1 MRQTEPSIS
10 LHPLNPLR
18 ARRSGL
24 ERVTEVLGLAGHLAI
39 QELHDAHR
47 VGRLAI
53 VREDEFRDLEVA
65 RADDAANLEALG
77 VRLRDA

>member
-1 MRQTEPSIS
+1 MTEPSILSHS
-10 LHPLNPLR
+10 LDQIS

-24 ERVTEVLGLAGHLAI
+24 ERVTEVLGLAGHLAV
-39 QELHDAHR
+39 QELHDAHC

-53 VREDEFRDLEVA
+53 VSEDEFRDPEIA
-65 RADDAANLEALG
+65 AADDAANLEALG